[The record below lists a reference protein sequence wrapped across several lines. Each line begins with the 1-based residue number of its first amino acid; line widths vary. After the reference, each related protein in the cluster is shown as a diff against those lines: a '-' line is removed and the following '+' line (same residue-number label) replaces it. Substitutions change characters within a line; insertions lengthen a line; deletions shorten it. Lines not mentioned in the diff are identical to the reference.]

1 MEKPDTMEAYL
12 AAVAE
17 QIRWRRARGA
27 VTQELRWHL
36 EEQRDAFS
44 REGRSIEEAERLA
57 VAEMGDPVSVGAE
70 LDRLHR
76 PRPQWGLLALT
87 AALFLAGTA
96 LRLWAAALL
105 RRAWPTVD
113 PEPLRTLG
121 AAALGCGVLAARA
134 LGFSAVLA
142 GEDAPALLE
151 DGGPLS
157 RPAPLRSPTE
167 GGGAP
172 DPLHHGAD
180 HHHPGPEPVPQI
192 SRPGPRSGPRRT
204 PERAGGQ
211 GPSSERG
218 GTRAR
223 PGPAGG
229 RRAAPLSRSI
239 R

>member
-105 RRAWPTVD
+105 RR
-113 PEPLRTLG
+113 
-121 AAALGCGVLAARA
+121 
-134 LGFSAVLA
+134 
-142 GEDAPALLE
+142 
-151 DGGPLS
+151 
-157 RPAPLRSPTE
+157 
-167 GGGAP
+167 
-172 DPLHHGAD
+172 
-180 HHHPGPEPVPQI
+180 
-192 SRPGPRSGPRRT
+192 
-204 PERAGGQ
+204 
-211 GPSSERG
+211 
-218 GTRAR
+218 
-223 PGPAGG
+223 
-229 RRAAPLSRSI
+229 
-239 R
+239 